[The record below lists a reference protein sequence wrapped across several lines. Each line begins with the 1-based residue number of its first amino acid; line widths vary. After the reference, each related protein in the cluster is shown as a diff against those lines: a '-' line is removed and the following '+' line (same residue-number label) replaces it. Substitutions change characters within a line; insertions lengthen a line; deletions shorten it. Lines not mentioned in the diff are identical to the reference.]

1 MSVMSVKFKK
11 FANFPNLIELGLF
24 FNFLLKRTKVAILE
38 VEMQRIEKSNTK
50 DIIVKALKKK
60 KIKKSRKCHP

>member
-1 MSVMSVKFKK
+1 MNWDF
-11 FANFPNLIELGLF
+11 F

-60 KIKKSRKCHP
+60 KKKN

>member
-50 DIIVKALKKK
+50 DIIVKA
-60 KIKKSRKCHP
+60 H